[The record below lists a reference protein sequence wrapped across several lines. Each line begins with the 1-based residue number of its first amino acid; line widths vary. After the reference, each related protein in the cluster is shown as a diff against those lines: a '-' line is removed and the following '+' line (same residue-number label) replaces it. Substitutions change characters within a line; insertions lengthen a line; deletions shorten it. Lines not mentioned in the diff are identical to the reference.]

1 MTDQNSSEPEQTTDT
16 LPALWVR
23 EDEARSPV
31 RVTLT
36 LDDDQLAALADRCS
50 LQSVNSFVLKAT
62 ATRVK
67 GGKLRIEGAYVASL
81 TYLCGVTLQP
91 FGANIEEDF
100 NQIFIDPE
108 RIKPAGAT
116 IDIDPLSDNDPD
128 VLTGGAANVA
138 DLAFQLF
145 ALALDPYPRHPDI
158 AETLLETKQGAG
170 AKPEAHN
177 DETPPS
183 PFAVLKDLKLN

>member
-1 MTDQNSSEPEQTTDT
+1 MTDQSSSETAQAADT

-31 RVTLT
+31 RVALT

-50 LQSVNSFVLKAT
+50 LQSVESFVLKAT

-67 GGKLRIEGAYVASL
+67 GGKLRIEGSYAASL

-91 FGANIEEDF
+91 FSANIGENF
-100 NQIFIDPE
+100 HQIFIDPE
-108 RIKPAGAT
+108 RIKPVGAT
-116 IDIDPLSDNDPD
+116 IDVDPLSDDDPD
-128 VLTGGAANVA
+128 VLTGGAADVA

-158 AETLLETKQGAG
+158 AETLLETNQGAV
-170 AKPEAHN
+170 ARSEAHN